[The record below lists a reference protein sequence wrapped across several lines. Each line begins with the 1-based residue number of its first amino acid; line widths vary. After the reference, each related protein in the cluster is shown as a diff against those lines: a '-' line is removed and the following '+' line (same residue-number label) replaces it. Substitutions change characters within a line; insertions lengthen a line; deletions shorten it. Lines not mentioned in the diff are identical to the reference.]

1 MTGTLDAIAEIKA
14 RYAPEWVLLGDV
26 EVDEGLE
33 VVSGDVLCH
42 TPDREELGRRM
53 LELRP
58 SRFAIRYLGQIPD
71 DLVIML

>member
-1 MTGTLDAIAEIKA
+1 MTERLTYSEIKA

-42 TPDREELGRRM
+42 TPDREELSRRM

-58 SRFAIRYLGQIPD
+58 SRCAIRYLGQIPE
-71 DLVIML
+71 DLVILL